1 LSRENHRSAGA
12 GLSAT
17 GTSNHRERTILIIAV
32 AAFFPT
38 VLFLRYLHD
47 IGITLSITKVFP
59 PLHLVAEFLGVFV
72 SISLFLLA
80 WHTYP
85 DRRDTFILSLG
96 NAFLL
101 VGLLSLLHIM
111 HYQESLTLIKNS
123 GSLNNP
129 LCFYAMGQLLLP
141 LGLLFS
147 IFAVGRTFSTRRR
160 LHYLL
165 GVLVLLTLIV
175 GAGSYLSCHRQIRLG
190 EKSLQ
195 SALSPINAD
204 RLINRDFLTVPLYA
218 VAMYLCYKKKL
229 FTESKSNALFL
240 GALALLAYSEALSS
254 GLCFQCEDCPLINH
268 NPFSHFFIIAAY
280 GTIYWVVFVS
290 SIRYPYKTLYA
301 VKEDLSEKYQEL
313 SAALEMLKQSEE
325 RYRLLVENSN
335 DLIYTLDSYSRITFV
350 NQNISVLTGYTPAEL
365 RGKSVFDILTPESQ
379 KKAIAQ
385 IRTLV
390 KTSRALVEDLE
401 ILAKNGGEKTIM
413 VNIQPIHDT
422 EGKITG
428 FQGIARDISERMQ
441 QREQMI
447 HSEKLATVGLIA
459 SGIAHEIGTPLNII
473 SGNAEFLLADLPE
486 QHPMREELETII
498 DQCQR
503 ISDQVKNLLDFAR
516 PSSLEFAPLNINE
529 IIHDTLRL
537 LKHMIKPGHNIQLN
551 LTPDLPPLMGDKYRL
566 RQLFTNLLLNAF
578 QAMPTGGSLQ
588 INTALLSASTASR
601 IETPCIC
608 IQIKDS
614 GRGIEKENL
623 KSIFDPFFTTKAMGQ
638 GTGLGLAVCL
648 RIVKDHA
655 GSIEVESEV
664 NRGATFTIHLPLRA
678 PMKDSGT
685 EETISHV

>member
-1 LSRENHRSAGA
+1 M
-12 GLSAT
+12 SAT
-17 GTSNHRERTILIIAV
+17 RPSNHLERTILIIAV

-47 IGITLSITKVFP
+47 IGITPSITKVFP

-72 SISLFLLA
+72 SVSLFLLA

-101 VGLLSLLHIM
+101 VGLLSLLHIV

-123 GSLNNP
+123 ASPNNP
-129 LCFYAMGQLLLP
+129 VCFHAISQLFLP

-190 EKSLQ
+190 EKSHQ
-195 SALSPINAD
+195 SALSPVNAS
-204 RLINRDFLTVPLYA
+204 RLIDRDLLTVPLYA
-218 VAMYLCYKKKL
+218 LAIYFCYKKKL
-229 FTESKSNALFL
+229 FTEPKSNALFL
-240 GALALLAYSEALSS
+240 GALALLAYSEALSG
-254 GLCFQCEDCPLINH
+254 GLCFQCKDCPLKNH
-268 NPFSHFFIIAAY
+268 NPFSHLFTIAAY
-280 GTIYWVVFVS
+280 GIIYWVVFVS
-290 SIRYPYKTLYA
+290 SVRYPYKALYA
-301 VKEDLSEKYQEL
+301 VKEDLSEKYQDF

-335 DLIYTLDSYSRITFV
+335 DLIYTLDSHSRITFV
-350 NQNISVLTGYTPAEL
+350 NQNISILTGYTPAEL

-390 KTSRALVEDLE
+390 KTRRTLVEDLQ
-401 ILAKNGGEKTIM
+401 ILAKDGKKRTIM
-413 VNIQPIHDT
+413 VNIQPIHDA

-428 FQGIARDISERMQ
+428 FQGVARDISERSQ
-441 QREQMI
+441 QQEQMI

-486 QHPMREELETII
+486 YHPMREELETIV

-503 ISDQVKNLLDFAR
+503 ISDQVKSLLDFAR
-516 PSSLEFAPLNINE
+516 PSSSQFAPLNINE

-537 LKHMIKPGHNIQLN
+537 LKHMIKPNHNIQFN
-551 LTPDLPPLMGDKYRL
+551 LTPEMPPLMGDKYRL
-566 RQLFTNLLLNAF
+566 RQLFINLLLNAF
-578 QAMPTGGSLQ
+578 QAMPAGGSLT
-588 INTALLSASTASR
+588 ISTRLLSGSR
-601 IETPCIC
+601 APKVEDPYVDIK
-608 IQIKDS
+608 IQDS
-614 GRGIEKENL
+614 GQGIEKENL

-648 RIVKDHA
+648 RIVKDHE

-664 NRGATFTIHLPLRA
+664 NKGATFTIHLPLRA
-678 PMKDSGT
+678 SLKGSGT

>member
-1 LSRENHRSAGA
+1 LSRENHISAGA
-12 GLSAT
+12 GLSET
-17 GTSNHRERTILIIAV
+17 GASNHLERTIVIIAV
-32 AAFFPT
+32 VAFFPT

-47 IGITLSITKVFP
+47 TGTTLLIKNVFP

-72 SISLFLLA
+72 SVSLFLLA

-111 HYQESLTLIKNS
+111 HYQESPTLIKNS

-175 GAGSYLSCHRQIRLG
+175 GAGSYLKAH
-190 EKSLQ
+190 Q
-195 SALSPINAD
+195 SALSPINAA

-229 FTESKSNALFL
+229 FTESKSNTLFL

-254 GLCFQCEDCPLINH
+254 GLCFQCKDCPLINH

-280 GTIYWVVFVS
+280 GIIYWVVFVS

-301 VKEDLSEKYQEL
+301 VKEDLSEKYQEF

-401 ILAKNGGEKTIM
+401 ILAKNGGGKTIM
-413 VNIQPIHDT
+413 VNIQPIHDA

-428 FQGIARDISERMQ
+428 FQGIARDISERRQ

-473 SGNAEFLLADLPE
+473 SGNAEFLLADLPD

-516 PSSLEFAPLNINE
+516 PSSLEFAPLNISE

-588 INTALLSASTASR
+588 INTTLLSASTAFR

-655 GSIEVESEV
+655 GRIEVESEV

-678 PMKDSGT
+678 PLKGSET

>member
-1 LSRENHRSAGA
+1 MSRENHISAGA

-17 GTSNHRERTILIIAV
+17 ETSNHLERTILIIAV

-59 PLHLVAEFLGVFV
+59 SLHLVAEFLGVFV
-72 SISLFLLA
+72 SLSLFLLA

-111 HYQESLTLIKNS
+111 HYQESLTLIKNN

-147 IFAVGRTFSTRRR
+147 IFAGGRTFFRRRR
-160 LHYLL
+160 LYYLS
-165 GVLVLLTLIV
+165 GVLVLLALLL
-175 GAGSYLSCHRQIRLG
+175 GANSYLQSHP
-190 EKSLQ
+190 
-195 SALSPINAD
+195 SALSPANMS
-204 RLINRDFLTVPLYA
+204 RLINRDLLTVPLYA
-218 VAMYLCYKKKL
+218 VAIYLCYKKKL

-254 GLCFQCEDCPLINH
+254 GLCFQCKDCPLKNH
-268 NPFSHFFIIAAY
+268 NPFSHFFMIAAY
-280 GTIYWVVFVS
+280 GIIYWVVFVS
-290 SIRYPYKTLYA
+290 SIRYPYKTLYT

-350 NQNISVLTGYTPAEL
+350 NRNISALTGYTPAEL

-379 KKAIAQ
+379 KRAIAQ

-390 KTSRALVEDLE
+390 KTRHALVEDLQ
-401 ILAKNGGEKTIM
+401 ILAKDGKKRTIM
-413 VNIQPIHDT
+413 VNIQPIDDA
-422 EGKITG
+422 GGRITG
-428 FQGIARDISERMQ
+428 FQGIARDISERRQ

-473 SGNAEFLLADLPE
+473 SGNAEFLLADLPGH
-486 QHPMREELETII
+486 HPMREELETII

-503 ISDQVKNLLDFAR
+503 ISDQVKSLLDFAR
-516 PSSLEFAPLNINE
+516 PSSLQSAPLNINE

-588 INTALLSASTASR
+588 INTTLLSASTASR

-614 GRGIEKENL
+614 GHGIEKENL

-648 RIVKDHA
+648 RIIKDHA

-678 PMKDSGT
+678 LLKGSGT

>member
-1 LSRENHRSAGA
+1 M
-12 GLSAT
+12 SAT
-17 GTSNHRERTILIIAV
+17 RPSNHLERTILIIAV

-47 IGITLSITKVFP
+47 TGITLSITKVFP

-72 SISLFLLA
+72 SVSLFLLA

-111 HYQESLTLIKNS
+111 HYQESLTLIKNN

-129 LCFYAMGQLLLP
+129 LCFYATGQLLLP

-165 GVLVLLTLIV
+165 GVLVLLTLII
-175 GAGSYLSCHRQIRLG
+175 GAGSYL
-190 EKSLQ
+190 KSHQ
-195 SALSPINAD
+195 SALSPINAA

-218 VAMYLCYKKKL
+218 VAMYLCYKKEL

-280 GTIYWVVFVS
+280 GIIYWVVFVS

-301 VKEDLSEKYQEL
+301 VIEDLSEKYQEL

-350 NQNISVLTGYTPAEL
+350 NRNISVLTGYTPAEL

-390 KTSRALVEDLE
+390 KTSRALVEDLQ
-401 ILAKNGGEKTIM
+401 ILAKNGGGKTIM

-422 EGKITG
+422 EGKIIG
-428 FQGIARDISERMQ
+428 FQGIARDISERRQ

-529 IIHDTLRL
+529 IIHDNLRL

-551 LTPDLPPLMGDKYRL
+551 LTPALPPLMGDKYRL

-588 INTALLSASTASR
+588 INTTLLSASTAFR

-614 GRGIEKENL
+614 GHGIEKENL

-664 NRGATFTIHLPLRA
+664 NRGATFTIHLPLSA
-678 PMKDSGT
+678 PLKGSGT
-685 EETISHV
+685 EETISHA

>member
-1 LSRENHRSAGA
+1 M
-12 GLSAT
+12 SAT
-17 GTSNHRERTILIIAV
+17 RPSNHLERTILTIAI

-38 VLFLRYLHD
+38 VLFLRYLHG
-47 IGITLSITKVFP
+47 IGITLLITKAFP
-59 PLHLVAEFLGVFV
+59 PLHLVSEYLGIFV
-72 SISLFLLA
+72 SVSLFLLA

-111 HYQESLTLIKNS
+111 HYQESFVPIKSNVS
-123 GSLNNP
+123 PNNP
-129 LCFYAMGQLLLP
+129 VCFHAISQLLLP
-141 LGLLFS
+141 LGILFS
-147 IFAVGRTFSTRRR
+147 IFAAGRTFSAHRR

-165 GVLVLLTLIV
+165 GVLALFTLIL
-175 GAGSYLSCHRQIRLG
+175 GAGSYL
-190 EKSLQ
+190 ESLQ
-195 SALSPINAD
+195 SALSPINAS
-204 RLINRDFLTVPLYA
+204 RLINRDLLTVPLYA
-218 VAMYLCYKKKL
+218 VAIYLYYKKKL
-229 FTESKSNALFL
+229 FAEAKSNALFL
-240 GALALLAYSEALSS
+240 GALALLAYSEALNNGS
-254 GLCFQCEDCPLINH
+254 CFQCKDCPLRNH
-268 NPFSHFFIIAAY
+268 NPFSHLFTIAAY
-280 GTIYWVVFVS
+280 GVIYWVVFVS
-290 SIRYPYKTLYA
+290 SIRYPYKALYA

-335 DLIYTLDSYSRITFV
+335 DLIYTLDSHSRITFV
-350 NQNISVLTGYTPAEL
+350 NRNISALTGYTPAEL
-365 RGKSVFDILTPESQ
+365 HGKSVFDILTPESQ

-390 KTSRALVEDLE
+390 KTRRILVEDLE
-401 ILAKNGGEKTIM
+401 IMAKDGKKRTLM
-413 VNIQPIHDT
+413 VNIQPIQDA
-422 EGKITG
+422 GGRITG
-428 FQGIARDISERMQ
+428 FQGIARDISERRQ

-503 ISDQVKNLLDFAR
+503 ISDQVKSLLDFAR

-537 LKHMIKPGHNIQLN
+537 LKHMIKPDHNLQLN

-566 RQLFTNLLLNAF
+566 RQLFINLLLNAF
-578 QAMPTGGSLQ
+578 QAMPTGGSLK
-588 INTALLSASTASR
+588 ISTGLIPASR
-601 IETPCIC
+601 ASKIEGPYVEIK
-608 IQIKDS
+608 IQDS
-614 GRGIEKENL
+614 GQGIEKENL
-623 KSIFDPFFTTKAMGQ
+623 KSIFDPFFTTKAIGQ

-648 RIVKDHA
+648 RIVKDHG
-655 GSIEVESEV
+655 GSIEVESVV
-664 NRGATFTIHLPLRA
+664 NKGTTFIIRLPLRA
-678 PMKDSGT
+678 FLKDGVT